1 MRGAVLAL
9 VGCGLTVGA
18 LFWISNRS
26 ARAPVASV
34 PSVVRSM
41 RLDIYHG
48 ELREPKQV
56 KMNQG
61 DTLRLL
67 VTSDEADELHVHGY
81 DLHLPLKPGKTQVL
95 SFVAAHTG
103 RFPIELHRA
112 DVELV
117 VLEVY
122 PRGST
127 EQ

>member
-1 MRGAVLAL
+1 MRGAALAL
-9 VGCGLTVGA
+9 LACGLTVGT
-18 LFWISNRS
+18 LFWVSNRS

-34 PSVVRSM
+34 PSVVRST
-41 RLDIYHG
+41 RLDIYHSA
-48 ELREPKQV
+48 LREPKQV
-56 KMNQG
+56 KVNQG

-81 DLHLPLKPGKTQVL
+81 DLHLPLKPGKTQIL